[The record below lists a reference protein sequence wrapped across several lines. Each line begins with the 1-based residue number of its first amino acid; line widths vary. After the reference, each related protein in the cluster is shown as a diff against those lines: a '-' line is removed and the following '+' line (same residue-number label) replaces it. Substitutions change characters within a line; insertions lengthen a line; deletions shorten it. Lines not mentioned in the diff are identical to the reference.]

1 MRLRAPLLG
10 GALGCG
16 AASTPAEPSRPLSP
30 RPSPPCP
37 GPEPLAQRH
46 VASGPAWLCHEL
58 TGKSCLSLCRWRR
71 QQRSPRPEGQ
81 WLPGECSGLPLPR
94 GRPPPPPDVGV
105 TYCRRQP
112 LCWKEAGV
120 VVQRQA
126 SARACGGSDP
136 GLSSEPVRCP
146 RAPAGPF
153 TRVVPSGPH
162 HVQSAPRSLARMRG
176 AERPAQGHA
185 AASGAGVRCAGHSP
199 ATGPEPPGWSPPVTV
214 SEGAASTILPRQGSS
229 APGHAKPTTLRSRNT
244 INSQRELLSF
254 LVLRDLVTFSFQFPI
269 SSGLMAMSHP
279 LSSRKLLGPL
289 FPPRLL
295 CT

>member
-1 MRLRAPLLG
+1 M
-10 GALGCG
+10 
-16 AASTPAEPSRPLSP
+16 
-30 RPSPPCP
+30 
-37 GPEPLAQRH
+37 
-46 VASGPAWLCHEL
+46 
-58 TGKSCLSLCRWRR
+58 
-71 QQRSPRPEGQ
+71 
-81 WLPGECSGLPLPR
+81 
-94 GRPPPPPDVGV
+94 
-105 TYCRRQP
+105 
-112 LCWKEAGV
+112 
-120 VVQRQA
+120 VQRQA